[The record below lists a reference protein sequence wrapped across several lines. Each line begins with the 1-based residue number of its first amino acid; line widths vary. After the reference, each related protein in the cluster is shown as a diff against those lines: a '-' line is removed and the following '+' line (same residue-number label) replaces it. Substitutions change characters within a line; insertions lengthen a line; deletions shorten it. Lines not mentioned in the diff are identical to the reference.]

1 MVGWWCVCVPLLQFL
16 FPLCV
21 TNRRRCVCVCVCLRV
36 CVRMQEGLEMLH
48 KAGVKVDLVYVDGDH
63 HYDGAYAD
71 IENVLQ

>member
-1 MVGWWCVCVPLLQFL
+1 M
-16 FPLCV
+16 
-21 TNRRRCVCVCVCLRV
+21 CVCVCAYVCV

-71 IENVLQ
+71 IEKVLQ